1 MLSVS
6 LKEFASGTIKTFLQ
20 TIGFI
25 FQGEEQNAILQNGIL
40 YLVNELA
47 DYYEEGTRLFP
58 EIIVVDSIEYFETI
72 PNKQIYFF
80 YNGPLDT
87 HQFCK
92 SLKMCAPLA
101 TNGWVIFI
109 YVTQNEMRWGVI
121 TSELSETSIPLGIQ
135 IIHDRAQDNC
145 HIIYMRNTGQKNVQ
159 LLSIGGNS
167 GCQITMSL
175 NDPIAD
181 GTKSID
187 ILCDK
192 IMESC
197 ANKTEEFDTY
207 IRKIINL
214 ALRLGHGNLF
224 IVLQDEQSIPE
235 ILKGGVDISEV
246 PIDLYDAYLELKAI
260 GDNNSL
266 VEANYKLH
274 MLSNLAIGMMNQD
287 GITIFTQSAK
297 VIGFHYIVENNVPEV
312 QGVLGGA
319 RTKAYEALCR
329 CPLIRTVFMR
339 KQEGETKIHQN
350 YE

>member
-1 MLSVS
+1 
-6 LKEFASGTIKTFLQ
+6 
-20 TIGFI
+20 
-25 FQGEEQNAILQNGIL
+25 LQNGIL

-109 YVTQNEMRWGVI
+109 YVSQNEMRWGVI

-145 HIIYMRNTGQKNVQ
+145 HIVYMRNIGQKNVQ

-266 VEANYKLH
+266 VEANYKLQELQTLDH
-274 MLSNLAIGMMNQD
+274 YLVKRSQWIIGGDGASYDIGYGGLDHVIASGEDVNILVLDTEVYSNTGGQASKATPLGAIAQFFD
-287 GITIFTQSAK
+287 EQS
-297 VIGFHYIVENNVPEV
+297 VPM
-312 QGVLGGA
+312 GRA
-319 RTKAYEALCR
+319 RCS
-329 CPLIRTVFMR
+329 
-339 KQEGETKIHQN
+339 G
-350 YE
+350 

>member
-1 MLSVS
+1 
-6 LKEFASGTIKTFLQ
+6 
-20 TIGFI
+20 
-25 FQGEEQNAILQNGIL
+25 
-40 YLVNELA
+40 
-47 DYYEEGTRLFP
+47 
-58 EIIVVDSIEYFETI
+58 
-72 PNKQIYFF
+72 
-80 YNGPLDT
+80 
-87 HQFCK
+87 
-92 SLKMCAPLA
+92 
-101 TNGWVIFI
+101 
-109 YVTQNEMRWGVI
+109 
-121 TSELSETSIPLGIQ
+121 
-135 IIHDRAQDNC
+135 
-145 HIIYMRNTGQKNVQ
+145 
-159 LLSIGGNS
+159 
-167 GCQITMSL
+167 
-175 NDPIAD
+175 
-181 GTKSID
+181 
-187 ILCDK
+187 
-192 IMESC
+192 MESC